1 MAKKSKTTV
10 KAETQKYYKGLK
22 VLSRYDEQIQEP
34 KDIKRATRKILNQI
48 KNQYYKA
55 RKLLSNQGVVDL
67 PNINTLASYYDER
80 QTLPP
85 QEPIDTG
92 ADTIQGLRDHLT
104 DIFEEWRV
112 NETENYQDYFN
123 RNIEPKYY
131 EAITKLDAIVS
142 TAGSED
148 KAADYIKAQPDYEA
162 VLGTDYF
169 AMLYDV
175 ADYFDMTLEF
185 MDAIMT
191 DILIALS

>member
-55 RKLLSNQGVVDL
+55 RKLLSTQGVVDL

-131 EAITKLDAIVS
+131 EALTKLDAIVS

-175 ADYFDMTLEF
+175 SDYFDMTLEF